1 MSSEREHVTL
11 RPAVEEDAPMVFRWR
26 NDPFLVARASSGK
39 CVTWEEHMRWFQETL
54 CGNSRKML
62 IVLVDGEPAGQVRFD
77 RADGA
82 ACVIS
87 AYLLEPYTGCGL
99 GVIAIR
105 QACEFLFEQWGVKSI
120 VAFVREDNPPSQSAF
135 RKAGFHD
142 AGEGTACPPKHI
154 RMLLPRQNSAQGM
167 TA

>member
-1 MSSEREHVTL
+1 MSGDGGLVVL
-11 RPAVEEDAPMVFRWR
+11 RAAEEEDARMVFRWR

-39 CVTWEEHMRWFQETL
+39 CVTWEEHMRWFRETL

-62 IVLVDGEPAGQVRFD
+62 IVLVDGVPAGQVRFD

-87 AYLLEPYTGCGL
+87 AYLLEPYTGRGL

-105 QACEFLFEQWGVKSI
+105 KACEFLFEHWGVTSI
-120 VAFVREDNPPSQSAF
+120 VAFVRVDNGPSQSAF

-142 AGEGTACPPKHI
+142 AGEGTACPPRHF
-154 RMLLPRQNSAQGM
+154 RMLLRRQDSAQGM